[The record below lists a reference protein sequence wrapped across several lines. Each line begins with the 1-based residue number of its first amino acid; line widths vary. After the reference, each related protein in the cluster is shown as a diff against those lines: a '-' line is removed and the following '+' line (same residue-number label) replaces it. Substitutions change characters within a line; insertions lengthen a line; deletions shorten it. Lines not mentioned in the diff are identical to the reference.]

1 MATSAFS
8 LSSGKEIMR
17 TTFFRGAAAV
27 TGTALVLGLGLA
39 VPSAQATPIP
49 APSGADPAPAASGA
63 AYLASRTDAD
73 NVMTYAYED
82 PPGTINTGKDYG
94 LTIDAAWAIDAVGGP
109 AAKVVAMAD
118 ALEAN
123 IGDYASFGGG
133 ATAKAAAFLLSQGR
147 NDATVSDLI
156 TSLEDDHISTS
167 GPTTGRLVDD
177 SFDFETPLTQSFAVA
192 ALNNAGSDLANSA
205 LSFLL
210 KQQCTAG
217 FFRPSFSPKADA
229 EQTCDGTPGASGSP
243 DTTGLA
249 VLMLQ
254 DQKSK
259 PTVSATITKALDWLV
274 SQQAANGSFNS
285 GNANSTGLAGWA
297 LGVSGRTT
305 AAAKA
310 AQWLRGQQLANAGS
324 CLKYAANDNGAIT
337 LDSLGLANA
346 ATGPL
351 SQVDSDVVSR
361 ATAQAL
367 PALLWAPGGSGAGAS
382 TLTGPTGF
390 VAAGSAQSV
399 SLAGAPGNTL
409 CVSSGGTPA
418 RVVLDATG
426 KANVPVTVPATTAKV
441 TVSAVDTGGET
452 DSLSFTGLA
461 ATKLTVKSKDSVH
474 KGAKLAVKVSGLADG
489 EKVTITVGGKK
500 IKATANAK
508 GKAKVKVTA
517 AKAGKLKIK
526 VEGAFKN
533 RKGKATVTVTP

>member
-1 MATSAFS
+1 
-8 LSSGKEIMR
+8 
-17 TTFFRGAAAV
+17 
-27 TGTALVLGLGLA
+27 
-39 VPSAQATPIP
+39 
-49 APSGADPAPAASGA
+49 
-63 AYLASRTDAD
+63 
-73 NVMTYAYED
+73 MTYAFED

-123 IGDYASFGGG
+123 IGDYSSFGGG

-147 NDATVSDLI
+147 NDATVSGLI

-167 GPTTGRLVDD
+167 GPTTGRLVDA

-192 ALNNAGSDLANSA
+192 ALNNAGSDLANSV

-217 FFRPSFSPKADA
+217 FFRPSFSDQGCSGPDLQRDA
-229 EQTCDGTPGASGSP
+229 GRPGSL

-259 PTVSATITKALDWLV
+259 PAVSAAITKALDWLV

-324 CLKYAANDNGAIT
+324 CLKYAAKDNGAIT

-351 SQVDSDVVSR
+351 SQVDSDVVTR
-361 ATAQAL
+361 ATAQSL
-367 PALLWAPGGSGAGAS
+367 PALLWAPGGSAAGAS

-390 VAAGSAQSV
+390 VPAGSAQSV
-399 SLAGAPGNTL
+399 SVAGAPGNTV
-409 CVSSGGTPA
+409 CVTHLAVRRSGWCSTPA
-418 RVVLDATG
+418 AR
-426 KANVPVTVPATTAKV
+426 PP
-441 TVSAVDTGGET
+441 S
-452 DSLSFTGLA
+452 
-461 ATKLTVKSKDSVH
+461 
-474 KGAKLAVKVSGLADG
+474 
-489 EKVTITVGGKK
+489 
-500 IKATANAK
+500 
-508 GKAKVKVTA
+508 
-517 AKAGKLKIK
+517 
-526 VEGAFKN
+526 
-533 RKGKATVTVTP
+533 R